1 MNGPVIAPHGLRERY
16 GPAGSPRSLTSGVP
30 PLRLAA
36 GAV

>member
-1 MNGPVIAPHGLRERY
+1 MNDPVIAPHGLRERY
-16 GPAGSPRSLTSGVP
+16 GPAGPPGSLTLEVP